1 MEKKRGEGIEYRRKK
16 QEYKEVCERKRR
28 GKRERWERKAAE
40 AKGEKEVWEIIN
52 SERRKR
58 NRINEGIEMKEW

>member
-28 GKRERWERKAAE
+28 GKRERKAAE
-40 AKGEKEVWEIIN
+40 AKGEKEIWEIIN
-52 SERRKR
+52 SERRKS